1 MTKAIHQFHRT
12 WIEQCEATEGIRL
25 RHGAESAFDYVVGE
39 KLFSY
44 AAAAL
49 NRQVERRPVPHTQAL
64 DIRSRP
70 HLGETVSVGN
80 GSPGSPLR
88 T

>member
-1 MTKAIHQFHRT
+1 MTKALHQFHRT

-49 NRQVERRPVPHTQAL
+49 ICGSGTFLPSGRRLP
-64 DIRSRP
+64 S
-70 HLGETVSVGN
+70 
-80 GSPGSPLR
+80 
-88 T
+88 